1 MEQRLIIP
9 QDRCSKKIRTIIE
22 MCWAHDPSDRP
33 TFDVLAPLL
42 AALFKAQLKLEEE
55 EQSGDDEEEEDDDEE
70 DDDEDD
76 SEDDQARSR

>member
-1 MEQRLIIP
+1 
-9 QDRCSKKIRTIIE
+9 

-42 AALFKAQLKLEEE
+42 ASLFKAQLRLEEE
-55 EQSGDDEEEEDDDEE
+55 EQSGDDEEEEEDDE